1 MSEKCRGAGSETV
14 CPGLEKHN
22 KISNTRVGQL
32 DFVTEQIERS
42 AQAADNRGRR
52 VRRLIDPVAEGD
64 GVIAADDLAEVAGS
78 RELVVQT
85 AVDHNISLP
94 ARVLAVH
101 DPRDINTGLADKVAA
116 ELKTRANTR

>member
-1 MSEKCRGAGSETV
+1 
-14 CPGLEKHN
+14 LEKHN

-32 DFVTEQIERS
+32 DSVTEQVERS

-78 RELVVQT
+78 RELVMQA
-85 AVDHNISLP
+85 AVDHNI
-94 ARVLAVH
+94 
-101 DPRDINTGLADKVAA
+101 
-116 ELKTRANTR
+116 